1 MEPMKSDYNKQ
12 VITLTVI
19 TFCSFQC
26 IKNLLIIDSLV
37 VNFQLL
43 PNCLKSVIIAIL
55 YGFKFVIA
63 IGHFPSSQ
71 NCFNNNIWNYSLCQM
86 PTVKF
91 FFSCFMFFFYF
102 HFMDFWRYFLWCLD
116 GFIRKI
122 IFVYSTLTMK
132 LFISFLCCSFFQQV
146 NNFICKRFC
155 GTYLFSL

>member
-1 MEPMKSDYNKQ
+1 MKSDYNKQ

-55 YGFKFVIA
+55 YGSKFVIA

-71 NCFNNNIWNYSLCQM
+71 NCFNNNICNYLLCQLQNFWVFLFFVFLLF
-86 PTVKF
+86 PFYGLLTV
-91 FFSCFMFFFYF
+91 FSLMFGWLYYENNFCVFSFYNEMIYF
-102 HFMDFWRYFLWCLD
+102 IFWLY
-116 GFIRKI
+116 
-122 IFVYSTLTMK
+122 
-132 LFISFLCCSFFQQV
+132 FISRS
-146 NNFICKRFC
+146 
-155 GTYLFSL
+155 